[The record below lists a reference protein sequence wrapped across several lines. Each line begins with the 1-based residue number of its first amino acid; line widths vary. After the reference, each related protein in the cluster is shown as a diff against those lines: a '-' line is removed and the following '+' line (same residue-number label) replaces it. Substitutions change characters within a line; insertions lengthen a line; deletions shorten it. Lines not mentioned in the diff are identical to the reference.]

1 MNNHTQEVF
10 ADPSV
15 SNFTKQIIHE
25 GLEKDP
31 VDAVAYVE
39 LALEILKEE
48 LLAKIYKFESRRT

>member
-1 MNNHTQEVF
+1 MKPYEVLN
-10 ADPSV
+10 DPSV
-15 SNFTKQIIHE
+15 HTFTKNIIHE

-48 LLAKIYKFESRRT
+48 LLSKLY